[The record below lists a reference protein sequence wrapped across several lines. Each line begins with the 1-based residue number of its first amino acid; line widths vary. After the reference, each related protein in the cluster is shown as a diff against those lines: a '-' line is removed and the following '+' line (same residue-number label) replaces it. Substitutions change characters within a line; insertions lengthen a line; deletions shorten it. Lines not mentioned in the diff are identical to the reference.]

1 MQQGDEMK
9 TRDQIL
15 EFVADHI
22 SSEGYA
28 PTIREIA
35 AAVGLKSSST
45 VQGHVDRLEKDGL
58 ITRRKDASRTIQIV
72 DSQRKDVNHGNV

>member
-1 MQQGDEMK
+1 MK

-15 EFVADHI
+15 KFIEDHI
-22 SSEGYA
+22 SSKGYA

-35 AAVGLKSSST
+35 AGVGLKSSST

-72 DSQRKDVNHGNV
+72 DLDRKDGIHGNL

>member
-1 MQQGDEMK
+1 MK

-15 EFVADHI
+15 LFIVDHI

-45 VQGHVDRLEKDGL
+45 VHGHVERLEKDGL

-72 DSQRKDVNHGNV
+72 NPERKDGNHGNI